1 MLTEC
6 ASLPFEHEGADT
18 SSSSHIEKEMW
29 HKMEEQQASNVER
42 KRDKVAAGYVLLAND
57 SIDILAIFLTALSN
71 DLLFAVQ

>member
-1 MLTEC
+1 
-6 ASLPFEHEGADT
+6 
-18 SSSSHIEKEMW
+18 
-29 HKMEEQQASNVER
+29 MEEQQASNGSNVER